1 MVRVQGRRKWRVQQ
15 CLTRVCWWHFYLQ
28 ISQPQPSIVEWMIIA
43 LPAVGSSPSH
53 VAPIVEKPP
62 WWMMTVQRF
71 SPFRTVLRPLH
82 AVISVLHSED
92 KPSNLFAIGKCWQS
106 QKTGCVHSFIR
117 CSWIVSLWAKKNPCC
132 GKGQLNYRCQP
143 LQGQQTIT
151 NQ

>member
-62 WWMMTVQRF
+62 WWRSKDFHRSVPCFVPFMLWSQCFIQRINQVIF
-71 SPFRTVLRPLH
+71 SPLANADSLRRRDVCIH
-82 AVISVLHSED
+82 
-92 KPSNLFAIGKCWQS
+92 LFDVRGLYHY
-106 QKTGCVHSFIR
+106 GR
-117 CSWIVSLWAKKNPCC
+117 KNPCC
-132 GKGQLNYRCQP
+132 RKGQLNYRCQP